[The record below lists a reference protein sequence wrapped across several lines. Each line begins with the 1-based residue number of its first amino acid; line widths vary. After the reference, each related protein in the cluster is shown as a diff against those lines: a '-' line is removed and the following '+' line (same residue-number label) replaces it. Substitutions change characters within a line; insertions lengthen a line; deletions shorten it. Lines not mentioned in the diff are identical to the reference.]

1 MLDYIGFCERTL
13 EIKDE
18 LEMIGFTG
26 LYGVGYRTKEELKM
40 KDFNAKV
47 SEVVEFDNGK
57 FGIVII
63 NSDDELG
70 VSSPDNWFPLNTIK
84 RDGGIM
90 SSTRSIVK
98 VWSRSGNMYAH
109 NLGIKGRKVIW
120 EYKEEPKPKE
130 LTVLELEKLLGY
142 KIKVVGGD
150 K

>member
-1 MLDYIGFCERTL
+1 MMDFGTFYERALGSYIIR
-13 EIKDE
+13 
-18 LEMIGFTG
+18 
-26 LYGVGYRTKEELKM
+26 EELKM

-109 NLGIKGRKVIW
+109 NLGIKGRKVIGNT
-120 EYKEEPKPKE
+120 KKNQNQKN
-130 LTVLELEKLLGY
+130 
-142 KIKVVGGD
+142 
-150 K
+150 